1 MRTEFPA
8 LLSRDELL
16 ALADLAG
23 ARAIVGVDIRPHET
37 AQIRSRKKEMNQ
49 RLSSIG
55 LLDGKKISRVHQGT
69 VQTLF
74 HPERALIAVRE
85 RPDIGRQILIFL
97 SWQGRFLLHSF
108 PKMGQHRVVNIRP
121 KEIEGILAEW
131 FPVKEGISTDI
142 ILLLEAQLTNL
153 ISNTSK
159 ETPSELSNINPAIAQ
174 RLTTS
179 IQMRKWSGSFLLL
192 ELLKDRVVNAESWTA
207 WSGVDQTWLAEQH
220 NQAGMLRLLFGGD
233 YVTGLRCQIVR
244 RLGQFEQIVRAYAL
258 SSEELAFALSLLNR
272 PDLANPWITGISPQ
286 ETEEKLQKAARS
298 LQARGLSGISPNG
311 FPLLVTDFEQGL
323 TPMIVSNRKVLIRTI
338 SSRGTAAGTIY
349 IQNKR
354 SFCAHFPN
362 GRRHILECG
371 KIEQLPAYLLRL
383 FQGFGEKKT
392 SRLKPGSISLQDL
405 TACLDLKDRL
415 EIVAKLHKSG
425 LTKNIAAQL
434 SSDII
439 QYEYRVSLNGVAP
452 SDSDGEK
459 EVSVPT
465 LFLLKGSEHD
475 WIFAFPNAKADS
487 VGEVLEADRKRL
499 LQFLDIIVNPPNR

>member
-37 AQIRSRKKEMNQ
+37 EQIRSRKKEMNQ

-55 LLDGKKISRVHQGT
+55 LLDGKKISTVHQGT
-69 VQTLF
+69 VQILF

-85 RPDIGRQILIFL
+85 RPDIGKQILIFL

-121 KEIEGILAEW
+121 EEIEGILAEW
-131 FPVKEGISTDI
+131 FPVMEGISTDI
-142 ILLLEAQLTNL
+142 ILLSETQLTNL

-207 WSGVDQTWLAEQH
+207 WSGEDQTWLAEQH

-233 YVTGLRCQIVR
+233 YVTGLRRQIVR

-258 SSEELAFALSLLNR
+258 LSEELAFALSLLNR
-272 PDLANPWITGISPQ
+272 PDLANQWMTGISPK
-286 ETEEKLQKAARS
+286 ETEETLQNAARS
-298 LQARGLSGISPNG
+298 LQARGLSGISPKG
-311 FPLLVTDFEQGL
+311 FPLLVADFEQAL
-323 TPMIVSNRKVLIRTI
+323 TPMIVPNYKVLIRTL
-338 SSRGTAAGTIY
+338 SARGTATGTLY
-349 IQNKR
+349 VQNKR

-362 GRRHILECG
+362 GRRHVLECG
-371 KIEQLPAYLLRL
+371 KIEQFPAYLLSL

-392 SRLKPGSISLQDL
+392 PVSKPASISLQDL
-405 TACLDLKDRL
+405 TVCLDLKDHF
-415 EIVAKLHKSG
+415 EVEAKLRKAG
-425 LTKNIAAQL
+425 LNKNLATQL
-434 SSDII
+434 SGDII
-439 QYEYRVSLNGVAP
+439 QYEYRASLNSVVP
-452 SDSDGEK
+452 SASNSGKD
-459 EVSVPT
+459 VNIPT
-465 LFLLKGSEHD
+465 LFLLKGSERD
-475 WIFAFPNAKADS
+475 WIFVFPNAKSDS
-487 VGEVLEADRKRL
+487 VGEVIEANRKRL
-499 LQFLDIIVNPPNR
+499 LQFLDVIINPPN

>member
-23 ARAIVGVDIRPHET
+23 AHVIVGVDIRPHET
-37 AQIRSRKKEMNQ
+37 EQIRSRKKEMNQ

-55 LLDGKKISRVHQGT
+55 LLDGKKISTVHRGT

-85 RPDIGRQILIFL
+85 RPDIGKQILIFL

-121 KEIEGILAEW
+121 AEIEGILAEW
-131 FPVKEGISTDI
+131 FPVMEGISTDI
-142 ILLLEAQLTNL
+142 ILLSEAQLTNL

-192 ELLKDRVVNAESWTA
+192 ELQKDRVVNAESWTA
-207 WSGVDQTWLAEQH
+207 WSGEDQTWLAEQH

-233 YVTGLRCQIVR
+233 YVTGLRRQVVR

-258 SSEELAFALSLLNR
+258 LSEELAFALSLLNR
-272 PDLANPWITGISPQ
+272 PDLANQWMTGISPK
-286 ETEEKLQKAARS
+286 ETEDRLEKAAQS
-298 LQARGLSGISPNG
+298 LQTRGLSGISSKG
-311 FPLLVTDFEQGL
+311 FPLLVADFEQAL
-323 TPMIVSNRKVLIRTI
+323 TPMIVPNYKVLIRTL
-338 SSRGTAAGTIY
+338 SARGMAAGTLY
-349 IQNKR
+349 VQSKR

-362 GRRHILECG
+362 RGRHILECG
-371 KIEQLPAYLLRL
+371 KIEQLSAYLLRL
-383 FQGFGEKKT
+383 FQGFGEKKI
-392 SRLKPGSISLQDL
+392 SGSKPASISLQGL

-415 EIVAKLHKSG
+415 EIEANLHKSG
-425 LTKNIAAQL
+425 LTKHIAAQL

-439 QYEYRVSLNGVAP
+439 QYEYRVSMNGVAS
-452 SDSDGEK
+452 SDNEGGRD
-459 EVSVPT
+459 VNIPT
-465 LFLLKGSEHD
+465 LLLLKGSERD

-487 VGEVLEADRKRL
+487 VGEVIEADSKRL